1 MTTVSISAKLLGS
14 FTSHHNPMTAPRFYL
29 VANEDA
35 FILDNDGVTV
45 YGAPVN
51 EDGTVDFECAF
62 DFDPCEEDVE
72 YVAYMSKYLIESA
85 KMYHE
90 TNVAPHSFIK

>member
-1 MTTVSISAKLLGS
+1 MKPLV
-14 FTSHHNPMTAPRFYL
+14 HYL

-35 FILDNDGVTV
+35 FILDDDGVTV

-51 EDGTVDFECAF
+51 ADGSVDWDCAY

-72 YVAYMSKYLIESA
+72 YVAYMSKLVIDSA
-85 KMYHE
+85 KLYQEHTME
-90 TNVAPHSFIK
+90 VFTK

>member
-1 MTTVSISAKLLGS
+1 
-14 FTSHHNPMTAPRFYL
+14 MTAPTYYL

-35 FILDNDGVTV
+35 FILDDDGITV

-51 EDGTVDFECAF
+51 PDGTVDFDAAY

-72 YVAYMSKYLIESA
+72 YVAHMSKLVLDMAALHFENN
-85 KMYHE
+85 ME
-90 TNVAPHSFIK
+90 VFIK

>member
-1 MTTVSISAKLLGS
+1 
-14 FTSHHNPMTAPRFYL
+14 MTAPRFYL

-51 EDGTVDFECAF
+51 SDGTVDFECAY
-62 DFDPCEEDVE
+62 DFDPCEDELE
-72 YVAYMSKYLIESA
+72 YVAHMSKCLIDSA
-85 KMYHE
+85 KLYHE
-90 TNVAPHSFIK
+90 HNVEVFIK

>member
-1 MTTVSISAKLLGS
+1 M
-14 FTSHHNPMTAPRFYL
+14 NAPRFYL

-35 FILDNDGVTV
+35 FILDDDGVTV

-51 EDGTVDFECAF
+51 TDGTVDFECAY
-62 DFDPCEEDVE
+62 DFDPCEEDLE
-72 YVAYMSKYLIESA
+72 YVAYMSNYLIQSA

-90 TNVAPHSFIK
+90 HNVEVFTK